1 MSGSGPGPLCTRR
14 RQGRAW
20 TPAGARRRASTV
32 ARSCRAA
39 LRTRTSDSK
48 CRTTCGWADIARP
61 RTAWRGMRSR
71 SAMVRPVHWHSELV
85 ASVAEPVASWASVA
99 RYCIA
104 QPQRTG
110 VLTGTLG
117 LLTGTLV
124 YASRTLDALDRVDE
138 IVPLRAL
145 LVRPQQRIASAGF
158 HAGTLP
164 PLCMRVAD
172 TWTALSRDKRARA
185 RLDRRATVA
194 RERNARRSD
203 GRRRIQAETPQR
215 SLAGLRCGGC
225 SLRWRHAESRAR
237 FRRTS

>member
-1 MSGSGPGPLCTRR
+1 MSGSAPGPLCTRR

-39 LRTRTSDSK
+39 LRTRRRDSK
-48 CRTTCGWADIARP
+48 CRATCGWASMARP
-61 RTAWRGMRSR
+61 RTAWRGMRSW
-71 SAMVRPVHWHSELV
+71 SAMVRPVHWHGELV

-104 QPQRTG
+104 QPQCTG

-117 LLTGTLV
+117 LLKGTLV
-124 YASRTLDALDRVDE
+124 HASRTLDALDRVDE

-145 LVRPQQRIASAGF
+145 LVRPQQRIASGLFTPVRFLRCACEF
-158 HAGTLP
+158 
-164 PLCMRVAD
+164 AD

>member
-1 MSGSGPGPLCTRR
+1 MSG
-14 RQGRAW
+14 
-20 TPAGARRRASTV
+20 
-32 ARSCRAA
+32 RAA
-39 LRTRTSDSK
+39 HAQTRFEMPRDLADGLTS
-48 CRTTCGWADIARP
+48 RGLARHGVACG
-61 RTAWRGMRSR
+61 RGVQWCVLSI
-71 SAMVRPVHWHSELV
+71 WHGELV

-164 PLCMRVAD
+164 PLRMRVAD

-215 SLAGLRCGGC
+215 SLAGLQCGGC
-225 SLRWRHAESRAR
+225 SPRWRHAESRAR